1 MRTSKKHSASDVAK
15 KLARVL
21 VRTDASPGRAGRYK
35 YGPASIWVSG
45 PAGGTW
51 WATVRFRSQE
61 KDLDARSFDEVLDLA
76 KKWIDDAPELRRY

>member
-1 MRTSKKHSASDVAK
+1 MKRHHLRRRYGHAART
-15 KLARVL
+15 L

-51 WATVRFRSQE
+51 WATVRFKSQE
-61 KDLDARSFDEVLDLA
+61 KDLDAKSLDAVLELA
-76 KKWIDDAPELRRY
+76 KQWVDAAPELKR